1 MREEKLTDRVWD
13 TIVETVVL
21 GGGFEGFERKVKDIL
36 AEMDV
41 EELCE
46 MSWQELIDKVDE
58 ELG

>member
-1 MREEKLTDRVWD
+1 MREEKLTDRIWD
-13 TIVETVVL
+13 TIVETVIL
-21 GGGFEGFERKVKDIL
+21 GGGFEGFERNVRDIL

-58 ELG
+58 EL